1 MSHRFFRSHR
11 IIGRIAVVGGLL
23 GVLSLAVSATIAVAC
38 PFCAAVSQTIRQEM
52 EVMDAV
58 LIAEATEKS
67 VRDEQTGA
75 VSFKVAKVLKGS
87 DLVKDAEVTAVYY
100 GDLTPGRRFLLSG
113 VDPPNFQWSSM
124 PLTQESEEYV
134 LKMASLAD
142 DPLERLKFVQG
153 YLQHPETLL
162 NRDAYDEF
170 ATTAYPVI
178 QSLKPFMDHDQVVKW
193 IQDPEMPADRRRLYL
208 TMLGVCGSEKD
219 APMLEEMLKSTD
231 SAQRTGLDALVA
243 CYLLLA
249 GESGL
254 KLVDEQFLANADAPY
269 ADTYAAIMAL
279 RFHGTEADK
288 IPRSTLVKSLY
299 HVLDRKDLSDL
310 VIPDLARWGDWS
322 QIDRLVKLFM
332 EAEVDNNWVRVP
344 VVNYLRACPKP
355 EAAAAL
361 EKLRE
366 IDPESVRR
374 ASSFFAVPVPPAP
387 EKPATSFRSPDRD
400 DRFASAAKA
409 EPFAFEPLTR
419 PRDAAR
425 PSLATVNTPAPNL
438 GKLAS
443 VTVLACAMLLAAFY
457 LVLTGGSP
465 RLAPA
470 RR

>member
-1 MSHRFFRSHR
+1 
-11 IIGRIAVVGGLL
+11 
-23 GVLSLAVSATIAVAC
+23 
-38 PFCAAVSQTIRQEM
+38 
-52 EVMDAV
+52 
-58 LIAEATEKS
+58 
-67 VRDEQTGA
+67 
-75 VSFKVAKVLKGS
+75 
-87 DLVKDAEVTAVYY
+87 
-100 GDLTPGRRFLLSG
+100 
-113 VDPPNFQWSSM
+113 
-124 PLTQESEEYV
+124 
-134 LKMASLAD
+134 
-142 DPLERLKFVQG
+142 
-153 YLQHPETLL
+153 
-162 NRDAYDEF
+162 
-170 ATTAYPVI
+170 
-178 QSLKPFMDHDQVVKW
+178 
-193 IQDPEMPADRRRLYL
+193 
-208 TMLGVCGSEKD
+208 
-219 APMLEEMLKSTD
+219 MLKSTD